1 MLTITI
7 GNKSFTLTDEEEKA
21 LLTDMVDIAEWVENL
36 LRNKA
41 RQVMDRVIEEHTEY
55 NPRRLDPVRKQQI
68 VAGLKLKTA
77 VERMA
82 EEEARLREE
91 MKLEEG
97 PRGVKRG

>member
-7 GNKSFTLTDEEEKA
+7 GQKSFTLTDEEEKA
-21 LLTDMVDIAEWVENL
+21 LLTDMEDIFLWVKNLVEN
-36 LRNKA
+36 KV
-41 RQVMDRVIEEHTEY
+41 RQVMDRIIEEHTEY
-55 NPRRLDPVRKQQI
+55 NPRRLDRERKRQI
-68 VAGLKLKTA
+68 VGGLKLKTA

-97 PRGVKRG
+97 LTSVKGG